1 MKTYRGWRR
10 ADGIAFV
17 RIVTN
22 GELRRLSLRH
32 DLCSHSSSS
41 FEWGRRRP
49 SRSWPMLRHDP
60 SAIGLHQPFKFK
72 VIATL
77 PSPSRSV
84 GISRC
89 AQGIPRNSASW
100 PSRNAGWS

>member
-49 SRSWPMLRHDP
+49 SRS
-60 SAIGLHQPFKFK
+60 
-72 VIATL
+72 
-77 PSPSRSV
+77 
-84 GISRC
+84 
-89 AQGIPRNSASW
+89 
-100 PSRNAGWS
+100 